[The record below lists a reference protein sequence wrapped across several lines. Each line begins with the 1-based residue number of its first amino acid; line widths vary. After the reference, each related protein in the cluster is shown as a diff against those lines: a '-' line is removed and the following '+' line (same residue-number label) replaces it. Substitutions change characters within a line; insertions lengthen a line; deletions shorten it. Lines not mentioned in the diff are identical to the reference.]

1 MQITKLQR
9 IALFM
14 LSLVLSLGFAFS
26 QERTITGKVTIEGE
40 GPAPGVNVLIQGTMT
55 GVITDMNGAYSIRVP
70 GPDAVLVYSF
80 IGYLSEEIP
89 VGAQTVIDVVLEQD
103 IVSLQEVVVTGYS
116 TQRKRDITGAVGVV
130 ETTKL
135 TSIPTGNVTSQLQ
148 GRTSGV
154 QVTGNGMPG
163 MASKVRIRGV
173 NSFEANDP
181 LYVVDGVPTTD
192 ISTLNPNDIETMSV
206 LKDAGAASVYG
217 ARASNGVIVV
227 STKKGGQG
235 IKVNYDMFVGTQ
247 LPGDGP
253 TSDLLS
259 SQEYADLQWLVYKN
273 DRLDGTFDAN
283 ADGVLDTDNHP
294 VYGLSSNA
302 APTIPDWA
310 KDENGNVLSTDWYD
324 QITDAAPI
332 MSHDISLSGGNEK
345 ARYFA
350 GFGVF
355 DQKGIII
362 HSYNKKYTG
371 RFNSEWTF
379 LNDRVKVGESFSL
392 TYRKFHNVG
401 NLDEGSP
408 IQRASYR
415 MQSIVPA
422 RIVRPIKGTSHQFV
436 PGEYGGTGITGR
448 LGNVTNPLADLERDQ
463 DDLDIALN
471 LIGSAYVDVKLLEGL
486 NFRST
491 LGGTYYTNYHT
502 NYTFATYEN
511 AENTAT
517 ANFQEGAGLGGAWT
531 WTNTLNL
538 NKTFGVHTINAVL
551 GYEANELGI
560 GRDVNSQRA
569 GYFSDNVTF
578 RTLSNGQNISFA
590 NSNYYTPR
598 TLLSQFVKA
607 DYQLADKYLLSVTV
621 RRDGSSV
628 FGADDKYGYFPSVAA
643 GWRIGEEAFMDGL
656 PWLSELKIRGS
667 HGTMGNQQAVGTRNQ
682 YRLYGGF
689 QQTSYYD
696 LNGTGNSS
704 VEGFRASTIEN
715 LNAKWETLVSTN
727 IGFEGGL
734 FDNKVTLVFDW
745 YNKVSKDLL
754 FNPELVGTAGA
765 ADRPFLNIAEIK
777 NTGVDIELG
786 YKNNFGD
793 LGFNTSIVFT
803 SIKNEITKVSDDVD
817 FFDSGD
823 SRIGAMTRNRVG
835 DPMSAF
841 WGYKVIGLFQE
852 NEFHTELNDDGVEI
866 LVLNDGIPA
875 QDGAEPGV
883 FKFQDTDGVDGI
895 TPEDRVILGKP
906 NPDFTYGLNLGLNY
920 KGFDLSAFIY
930 GTYGNDI
937 FNWNTWWIDFW
948 PSFQGQKSKKLLYE
962 SWTPTRTN
970 TDVPKA
976 TNHSNFS
983 TNNQSSSYYVEDG
996 SYLRLKN
1003 LTIGYSL
1010 PESMLSK
1017 VRIKSVRLYVQA
1029 INLFTLT
1036 KYSGLD
1042 PEISSPIVDN
1052 RPNDQVSGVDF
1063 GNYPTVRQFNV
1074 GLNLGL

>member
-14 LSLVLSLGFAFS
+14 LSLVLSLGFAFA

-55 GVITDMNGAYSIRVP
+55 GTITDMNGAYSIRVP
-70 GPDAVLVYSF
+70 GPETVLAFSF

-103 IVSLQEVVVTGYS
+103 VVSLQEVVVTGYS

-135 TSIPTGNVTSQLQ
+135 TAIPTGNVSTQLQ

-154 QVTGNGMPG
+154 QVIGNGMPG
-163 MASKVRIRGV
+163 QQAKVRIRGI
-173 NSFEANDP
+173 NSFESNDP
-181 LYVVDGVPTTD
+181 LYIVDGVPTTD
-192 ISTLNPNDIETMSV
+192 ITNLNPNDIETMSV

-217 ARASNGVIVV
+217 ARASNGVIIV
-227 STKKGGQG
+227 STKKGAQGQG

-253 TSDLLS
+253 SDDLLS
-259 SQEYADLQWLVYKN
+259 TQEYGDLTWLVNAN
-273 DRLDGTFDAN
+273 DDAV
-283 ADGVLDTDNHP
+283 AEDHP
-294 VYGLSSNA
+294 VYGNTGASEPSF
-302 APTIPDWA
+302 PDWA
-310 KDENGNVLSTDWYD
+310 ANTDWFD
-324 QITDAAPI
+324 VITDPAPI
-332 MSHDISLSGGNEK
+332 MSHDLSLSGGNDK
-345 ARYFA
+345 ARFFA
-350 GFGVF
+350 GFGIY
-355 DQKGIII
+355 DQEGIII

-379 LNDRVKVGESFSL
+379 LNDRVKFGENFSL
-392 TYRKFHNVG
+392 TYRKYHNVG

-415 MQSIVPA
+415 MQTIIPA
-422 RIVRPIKGTSHQFV
+422 RITETINGTSHVFV

-448 LGNVTNPLADLERDQ
+448 LGNVTSPLADLERDK
-463 DDLDIALN
+463 DDTDLSLSMM
-471 LIGSAYVDVKLLEGL
+471 GSAYVDVKLLEGL

-491 LGGTYYTNYHT
+491 LGGTYYMNYHT

-511 AENTAT
+511 AENVGT
-517 ANFQEGAGLGGAWT
+517 ANFQEGAGLGSSWT
-531 WTNTLNL
+531 WTNILSL
-538 NKTFGVHTINAVL
+538 NKTFGQHTINAVL
-551 GYEANELGI
+551 GYESNELGL
-560 GRDVNSQRA
+560 GREVNGQKA

-578 RTLSNGQNISFA
+578 RTLSNGQTLQNATS
-590 NSNYYTPR
+590 SYYTQR
-598 TLLSQFVKA
+598 TILSQFVKA

-643 GWRIGEEAFMDGL
+643 GWRVGEEAFMDGL
-656 PWLSELKIRGS
+656 PWLSELKLRGS
-667 HGTMGNQQAVGTRNQ
+667 YGTMGNQSAVSTENQ

-689 QQTSYYD
+689 TATSYYD

-704 VEGFRASTIEN
+704 LEGFRASFIEN
-715 LNAKWETLVSTN
+715 ANAKWETLVSTN
-727 IGFEGGL
+727 IGFESGL
-734 FDNKVTLVFDW
+734 FDNKITVVFDW
-745 YNKVSKDLL
+745 YNKTSKDLL
-754 FNPELVGTAGA
+754 YRPELVATVGA
-765 ADRPFLNIAEIK
+765 ATAPYLNIAEIQ

-793 LGFNTSIVFT
+793 LGFNASLVFT

-823 SRIGAMTRNRVG
+823 TRIGAITRNRVG

-852 NEFHTELNDDGVEI
+852 DEFHTELNDDGDEI
-866 LVLNDGIPA
+866 LVLNAGIPA
-875 QDGAEPGV
+875 QADAEPGV
-883 FKFQDTDGVDGI
+883 FKFQDTDGVGGI
-895 TPEDRVILGKP
+895 TPDDRVVLGKP
-906 NPDFTYGLNLGLNY
+906 NPDFIYGLNLGLDY

-930 GTYGNDI
+930 GSYGNDI
-937 FNWNTWWIDFW
+937 FNWNAWWVDFW

-962 SWTPTRTN
+962 SWTPARTN

-976 TNHSNFS
+976 TNAS
-983 TNNQSSSYYVEDG
+983 T
-996 SYLRLKN
+996 
-1003 LTIGYSL
+1003 
-1010 PESMLSK
+1010 
-1017 VRIKSVRLYVQA
+1017 
-1029 INLFTLT
+1029 F
-1036 KYSGLD
+1036 
-1042 PEISSPIVDN
+1042 
-1052 RPNDQVSGVDF
+1052 
-1063 GNYPTVRQFNV
+1063 
-1074 GLNLGL
+1074 

>member
-14 LSLVLSLGFAFS
+14 LSLVLSLGITFA

-55 GVITDMNGAYSIRVP
+55 GTITDMNGAYSIRVP
-70 GPDAVLVYSF
+70 GPDAVLVFSF
-80 IGYLSEEIP
+80 VGYLSEEIP
-89 VGAQTVIDVVLEQD
+89 VGSQTVIDVVLEPD
-103 IVSLQEVVVTGYS
+103 VVSLQEVVVTGYS

-130 ETTKL
+130 ETSKL
-135 TSIPTGNVTSQLQ
+135 TAIPTGNVTTQLQ

-154 QVTGNGMPG
+154 QVIGNGMPG
-163 MASKVRIRGV
+163 QSAKVRIRGI

-181 LYVVDGVPTTD
+181 LYIVDGVPTTD
-192 ISTLNPNDIETMSV
+192 ITNLNPNDIETMSV

-235 IKVNYDMFVGTQ
+235 IKVNYDMFYGTQ
-247 LPGDGP
+247 LPGKGP
-253 TSDLLS
+253 TADLLTAE
-259 SQEYADLQWLVYKN
+259 EYGALQWLVNRN
-273 DRLDGTFDAN
+273 DN
-283 ADGVLDTDNHP
+283 APVEDHP
-294 VYGLSSNA
+294 VYGNTGA
-302 APTIPDWA
+302 DAPSFPDWA
-310 KDENGNVLSTDWYD
+310 KDANGNVLSTDWYD
-324 QITDAAPI
+324 MITNSAPT

-379 LNDRVKVGESFSL
+379 LNDRVKLGESFAL
-392 TYRKFHNVG
+392 TYRKYHNVG
-401 NLDEGSP
+401 NLDESSP

-415 MQSIVPA
+415 MQSIIPA
-422 RIVRPIKGTSHQFV
+422 RIIRPIAGISHNFV
-436 PGEYGGTGITGR
+436 PGEYGGTGITQR
-448 LGNVTNPLADLERDQ
+448 LGNVTNPLADLERDK
-463 DDLDIALN
+463 DDLNVN
-471 LIGSAYVDVKLLEGL
+471 LSMIGSAFLDVKLLDGL

-491 LGGTYYTNYHT
+491 LGGTYYMNYFT

-517 ANFQEGAGLGGAWT
+517 ANLQEGGGLGGSWT
-531 WTNTLNL
+531 WTNALNL
-538 NKTFGVHTINAVL
+538 NKTFGMHTINAVL
-551 GYEANELGI
+551 GYEANEIGI
-560 GRDVNSQRA
+560 GRDVTGQRA
-569 GYFSDNVTF
+569 GYFSDNVSF
-578 RTLSNGQNISFA
+578 RTLSNGQTLQNA
-590 NSNYYTPR
+590 TSNFYTPR
-598 TLLSQFVKA
+598 TLLSQFLKA
-607 DYQLADKYLLSVTV
+607 DYQLADKYLLSVTL
-621 RRDGSSV
+621 RRDGASV
-628 FGADDKYGYFPSVAA
+628 FGKDDKYGYFPSFAA
-643 GWRIGEEAFMDGL
+643 GWRLGEEAFMDGL

-667 HGTMGNQQAVGTRNQ
+667 YGTMGNQAAVRPDNQ
-682 YRLYGGF
+682 YTLFGGF
-689 QQTSYYD
+689 TANSYYD
-696 LNGTGNSS
+696 INGTGNSS
-704 VEGFRASTIEN
+704 AEGFRASTIAN
-715 LNAKWETLVSTN
+715 ISARWETLVTTN

-734 FDNKVTLVFDW
+734 FDNKLNFVFDW
-745 YNKVSKDLL
+745 YSKTSKDLL
-754 FNPELVGTAGA
+754 FQPEQPATVGSAT
-765 ADRPFLNIAEIK
+765 PPYVNIAEIQ
-777 NTGVDIELG
+777 NSGVDIEIG

-793 LGFNTSIVFT
+793 LGFNASLVFT
-803 SIKNEITKVSDDVD
+803 SIKNEITKISDDVD

-823 SRIGAMTRNRVG
+823 TRIGAITRNKVG

-852 NEFHTELNDDGVEI
+852 NEFHDGVDQDGNPI
-866 LVLNDGIPA
+866 KILNDGIPT

-883 FKFQDTDGVDGI
+883 FKYQDIDNDGAI
-895 TPEDRVILGKP
+895 TPDDRAVLGKP
-906 NPDFTYGLNLGLNY
+906 NPDFTYGLNLALTY
-920 KGFDLSAFIY
+920 KGFDLSAFVY

-948 PSFQGQKSKKLLYE
+948 PSFQGQKSKRLLYE
-962 SWTPTRTN
+962 SWTPERTN
-970 TDVPKA
+970 ADVPKA
-976 TNHSNFS
+976 TNHSTFS
-983 TNNQSSSYYVEDG
+983 TNTQSTSYYVEDG

-1003 LTIGYSL
+1003 LTLGYTI
-1010 PESMLSK
+1010 PERVLSK
-1017 VRIKSVRLYVQA
+1017 VRISSLRVYVQA

-1042 PEISSPIVDN
+1042 PELGGDD
-1052 RPNDQVSGVDF
+1052 RAYGVDE
-1063 GNYPTVRQFNV
+1063 GTYPSVRQFNI